1 MLIEVEKIEAVKPR
15 VQQNDFKDTTID
27 ENKNLVI
34 ANDRFKNRVRA
45 SEKVSAPFLFLPPCD
60 TSINTFGRH
69 KSG

>member
-1 MLIEVEKIEAVKPR
+1 MLIGVEKIEAVKPR

-60 TSINTFGRH
+60 TNINTSGRR